1 MVTSPAMA
9 DEAEGGYD
17 CDDVL
22 AELLAMLSEIR
33 DDTAH
38 LRAQLDRAMPVIDA
52 YLSPAASGPAAWAV
66 RRQIKKGGQNA

>member
-9 DEAEGGYD
+9 DEAEGGEMLSMLRQVR
-17 CDDVL
+17 DDV
-22 AELLAMLSEIR
+22 
-33 DDTAH
+33 AH